1 MEENISIFL
10 KQNCY
15 VNIFVKKYGLANLG
29 GDLIMKIKANGIQIN
44 YELSGKEGSPVVIL
58 SHSLASSLIMWEP
71 QLKAL
76 EPHFKVL
83 RYDIRGHGESDVT
96 KGPYTLELLSDDV
109 VGLLDNLGIDRV
121 HWVGLSLGG
130 MIGQSFALNHPDR
143 LISLVLCDTTARIPE
158 EAQPLWEERIKTASE
173 KGLSALLDETM
184 ERWFSSS
191 FIEKNPPILSTIR
204 KQFLLTP
211 LESYLGCVY
220 AVRKIDY
227 LDQLSK
233 IKIPT
238 LIMVGEN
245 DIGTPISASEA
256 IHERIENSKLVI
268 IRSAKHLSNVEK
280 PEEFNSTLL
289 AFLKEVK

>member
-10 KQNCY
+10 KPNCY

-191 FIEKNPPILSTIR
+191 FIEKNPPILSAIR

-211 LESYLGCVY
+211 LEGYLGCAY
-220 AVRKIDY
+220 AVRRIDY

-245 DIGTPISASEA
+245 DIGTPVSASEA

-268 IRSAKHLSNVEK
+268 IQSAKHLSNVEK

>member
-1 MEENISIFL
+1 M
-10 KQNCY
+10 KVK
-15 VNIFVKKYGLANLG
+15 VNH
-29 GDLIMKIKANGIQIN
+29 IQIN
-44 YELSGKEGSPVVIL
+44 YELSGKEGAPVVIL

-96 KGPYTLELLSDDV
+96 KGPYSLELLAEDA
-109 VGLLDNLGIDRV
+109 VGLLDSLRIDKV

-143 LISLVLCDTTARIPE
+143 LFSLVLCDTTARVPE
-158 EAQPLWEERIKTASE
+158 EAQPVWEERIKTARE
-173 KGLSALLDETM
+173 KGLAPLLDETM

-191 FIEKNPPILSTIR
+191 FLEKNPPILDAIR

-211 LESYLGCVY
+211 LEGYLGCAY
-220 AVRKIDY
+220 AVRRINY

-245 DIGTPISASEA
+245 DMGTPVSASEA

-268 IRSAKHLSNVEK
+268 LPSARHLSNVEK
-280 PEEFNSTLL
+280 SEEFNSALL
-289 AFLKEVK
+289 AFLKEIK